1 MHLLRALQ
9 LVVDSLHIALH
20 SADLIGLVRERFC
33 RGQRNL
39 LRLLQQLQRV
49 LGSIDRFS
57 LCLQRES
64 KEGIAP
70 VTRAGSAC
78 HLLQHLHSLFND
90 TPAGNQLGPPS
101 RSFLSMDWNWNF
113 RSDWRTLI
121 RSAKAAFF

>member
-78 HLLQHLHSLFND
+78 HLLQHLHSLCITLQREINWD
-90 TPAGNQLGPPS
+90 HRADPSSPWTGTGTSDPTGGP
-101 RSFLSMDWNWNF
+101 
-113 RSDWRTLI
+113 
-121 RSAKAAFF
+121 

>member
-20 SADLIGLVRERFC
+20 SADLVGLVREGFC
-33 RGQRNL
+33 RSQRNL

-49 LGSIDRFS
+49 LGSIDRLS

-70 VTRAGSAC
+70 AMRAGSAC
-78 HLLQHLHSLFND
+78 HLLQHLHSLCMILQREINWD
-90 TPAGNQLGPPS
+90 HRADPSSPWTGTGTSDPTGGP
-101 RSFLSMDWNWNF
+101 
-113 RSDWRTLI
+113 
-121 RSAKAAFF
+121 